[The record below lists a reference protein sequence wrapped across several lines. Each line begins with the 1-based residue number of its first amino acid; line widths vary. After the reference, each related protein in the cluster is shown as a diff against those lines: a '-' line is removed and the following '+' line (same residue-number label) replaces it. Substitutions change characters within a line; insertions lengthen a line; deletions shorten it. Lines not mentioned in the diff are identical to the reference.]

1 MDILKNISFRRLMI
15 GKVISLLGSNMM
27 QFALSLYVLSQ
38 TGSATLFA
46 SVVAISILPRI
57 LLSPIAGVCGDW
69 FDRKK
74 SIVGFDILNGLIL
87 LVYGALFIYFGEIS
101 IFGIYLLVIA
111 LETTEIF
118 FGAAMAAV
126 IPSMLEKE
134 KLLDANRIK
143 SIVTQVAVILA
154 PILGS
159 FVYTLVGIGMLF
171 ILDGISFIIS
181 AFFESLIHIPKT
193 NKEPEKVNIKS
204 FLKDFYEGVKLL
216 KTHKFLRVIIGFGAL
231 LNFSLSPLFSVGLIY
246 VILNVLEASELQYG
260 IMIAVISF
268 SSLVGP
274 VILSRIMKDKTVGRL
289 VIETFSLITLVIILM
304 AVLVFPPVFDRLNN
318 GMIPMIIMSAL
329 LFLVGLLSS
338 VTNIAIGT
346 LFDQLV
352 PLEFMGRTASTMNLS
367 LMLVIPLGQMIFG
380 FGLDILPIYS
390 MFGIVGIL
398 VGLTTLFFRKP
409 FKRADAQK
417 EAEEKQSA

>member
-1 MDILKNISFRRLMI
+1 MDILKNKSFRRLMI

-181 AFFESLIHIPKT
+181 AFFESLIQIPKT

-274 VILSRIMKDKTVGRL
+274 LILSRIMKDKTVGKL

-329 LFLVGLLSS
+329 LFFVGLLSS

-367 LMLVIPLGQMIFG
+367 VMLVIPLGQMIFG
-380 FGLDILPIYS
+380 VGLDILPIYG
-390 MFGIVGIL
+390 MIGIVGIL

-409 FKRADAQK
+409 FKRADAQR

>member
-1 MDILKNISFRRLMI
+1 MDILKNKSFRRLMI

-304 AVLVFPPVFDRLNN
+304 AVLVFPPVFNRLNN

-367 LMLVIPLGQMIFG
+367 VMLVIPLGQMIFG
-380 FGLDILPIYS
+380 VGLDILPIYG
-390 MFGIVGIL
+390 MIGIVGIL

-409 FKRADAQK
+409 FKRADAQR

>member
-1 MDILKNISFRRLMI
+1 MNILKNKSFRRLMI

-27 QFALSLYVLSQ
+27 QFALSLYVLAQ

-46 SVVAISILPRI
+46 SVVAISILPRL

-126 IPSMLEKE
+126 VPSMLDKE
-134 KLLDANRIK
+134 NLLDANRIK

-204 FLKDFYEGVKLL
+204 FLKDFYEGIKLL
-216 KTHKFLRVIIGFGAL
+216 KTHKFLRVIIGFGVF

-274 VILSRIMKDKTVGRL
+274 LILSRVMKDKTVGRL

-304 AVLVFPPVFDRLNN
+304 AALVFPPVFDRINN
-318 GMIPMIIMSAL
+318 GMIPMIIMSVL
-329 LFLVGLLSS
+329 LFFVGLLSS

-352 PLEFMGRTASTMNLS
+352 PLEFMGRTASTMNLGM
-367 LMLVIPLGQMIFG
+367 MLVIPLGQMIFG
-380 FGLDILPIYS
+380 IGLDLLPIYGVI
-390 MFGIVGIL
+390 GIVGIL

-409 FKRADAQK
+409 FKMADAQRQ
-417 EAEEKQSA
+417 EEVQSA

>member
-1 MDILKNISFRRLMI
+1 MNILKNKSFRRLMI

-46 SVVAISILPRI
+46 SVVAISILPRL

-126 IPSMLEKE
+126 IPSMLDKD

-171 ILDGISFIIS
+171 ILDGISFIVS
-181 AFFESLIHIPKT
+181 AFFESLIEIPKT
-193 NKEPEKVNIKS
+193 NKEPEKVNVKS

-274 VILSRIMKDKTVGRL
+274 LILSRIMKDKTVGRL
-289 VIETFSLITLVIILM
+289 VIETFSLITLVIVLM

-318 GMIPMIIMSAL
+318 GMIPMIIMSML
-329 LFLVGLLSS
+329 LFFVGLLSS

-367 LMLVIPLGQMIFG
+367 VMLVIPLGQMIFG
-380 FGLDILPIYS
+380 IGLDLLPIYG
-390 MFGIVGIL
+390 MIGIVGIL

-409 FKRADAQK
+409 FKRADAQR
-417 EAEEKQSA
+417 EAEVKQSA